1 MGDFSSRTA
10 EPYRIGGPGS
20 TAAPAGPEYTLPM
33 TPPLPVAL
41 TIAGVDPG
49 GGAGIAAD
57 LMTFAAH
64 RVYGTMAVA
73 AITAQNTREFTR
85 TAPVSP
91 ELLAEQI
98 AAVYSDIEPAA
109 VKIGMLGSARNVTA
123 AARVLK
129 KWKARNVVLDPVLV
143 ATSGRRLLP
152 AAAVAALKRDLFPLA
167 TIVTPN
173 LPEAETIAG
182 FPIRDEGDRRLAAG
196 VLADLG
202 ADAVLIKGGHVPGRE
217 IHDLFFDG
225 RKFIAFR
232 NFRIDT
238 EATHGTGCTLSSAI
252 AANLARGASVPDAVR
267 NAIEYLRRSLGR
279 GLFPGKGTGTPG
291 HF

>member
-1 MGDFSSRTA
+1 MA
-10 EPYRIGGPGS
+10 
-20 TAAPAGPEYTLPM
+20 
-33 TPPLPVAL
+33 PPLPVAL

-49 GGAGIAAD
+49 GGAGIVAD

-64 RVYGTMAVA
+64 RVFGTVAVA
-73 AITAQNTREFTR
+73 AITAQNTRELAR
-85 TAPVSP
+85 TSAVSP
-91 ELLAEQI
+91 ELLVEQI
-98 AAVYSDIEPAA
+98 GAVFSDIAPAA
-109 VKIGMLGSARNVTA
+109 VKVGMLGSARNVTA
-123 AARVLK
+123 VARALR

-143 ATSGRRLLP
+143 STSGRRLLP
-152 AAAVAALKRDLFPLA
+152 PAGLAALKRDLFPVA
-167 TIVTPN
+167 TVATPN
-173 LPEAETIAG
+173 LPEAEAIAG

-202 ADAVLIKGGHVPGRE
+202 AEAVLVKGGHGAGRE
-217 IHDLFFDG
+217 INDLFFDG

-252 AANLARGASVPDAVR
+252 AANLARGASVAEAVR
-267 NAIEYLRRSLGR
+267 NAIEYLRRALGR
-279 GLFPGKGTGTPG
+279 GLFPGKGVGTPG

>member
-1 MGDFSSRTA
+1 
-10 EPYRIGGPGS
+10 
-20 TAAPAGPEYTLPM
+20 
-33 TPPLPVAL
+33 VAL

-64 RVYGTMAVA
+64 RVYGTVAVA

-85 TAPVSP
+85 MAPVSP

-109 VKIGMLGSARNVTA
+109 VKVGMLGSARNVTA

-143 ATSGRRLLP
+143 STSGRRLLP
-152 AAAVAALKRDLFPLA
+152 AAAVAALKRDFFPLA

-173 LPEAETIAG
+173 LPETETIAG

-252 AANLARGASVPDAVR
+252 AANLARGASVADAVR